1 MTAAPAIR
9 TGRLD
14 VFLLGRR
21 AGTLDYSS
29 RGNEMR
35 FAYDPAYAA
44 DPAAPALS
52 FSLPVRA
59 EPYGTERTT
68 EFFANLLPPEVV
80 RKKLG
85 PVLHLSRHNL
95 FGFLEAL
102 GADCAGAV
110 SIRKPGENAPRPEEE
125 RLLELDDTRAAEVLA
140 SLARR
145 PLWAGG
151 VDGYRIS
158 GSGAQDKLVAR
169 IADGKVVLPLFG
181 TPSTHILKPPLR
193 DWPDSVFNEWFAMSL
208 ARRAGLPAAD
218 CGVLDVGGTPCYWT
232 ARFDR
237 TRDAAGRVV
246 RLHQEDFCQA
256 LGADGER
263 KYESEGGPSIA
274 SCVSLLRSMRLG
286 VRQELR
292 FLDAVA
298 FHVLVG
304 NADAHAKNF
313 AVLYRGNKAELAPV
327 YDAVSTM
334 VYPALSHEA
343 AMSVGGEKRID
354 RIGRGDFVHL
364 AEDLG
369 VAPALVLRRVDAL
382 AAKLRA
388 AAPALRDEFARIR
401 PSPVYDRICEIVE
414 SQLARFAPGGAV
426 VVDSAS

>member
-1 MTAAPAIR
+1 MMAPPAIR

-52 FSLPVRA
+52 FSLPVRT
-59 EPYGTERTT
+59 EPYGTGQTT

-102 GADCAGAV
+102 GADCAGAI
-110 SIRKPGENAPRPEEE
+110 SIRKPGDPVPGSDEE
-125 RLLELDDTRAAEVLA
+125 RLLELDDARAAEVLG
-140 SLARR
+140 SLSRR
-145 PLWAGG
+145 PLYAGG

-169 IADGKVVLPLFG
+169 IVGGRIVLPLFG
-181 TPSTHILKPPLR
+181 TPSTHLLKPPLR
-193 DWPDSVFNEWFAMSL
+193 DYPDSVFNEWFAMSL
-208 ARRAGLPAAD
+208 AGRAGLPTAK
-218 CGVLDVGGTPCYWT
+218 CGILDVGGIPCYWT
-232 ARFDR
+232 ERFDR
-237 TRDAAGRVV
+237 TQNRSGRVL

-263 KYESEGGPSIA
+263 KYESEGGPSV
-274 SCVSLLRSMRLG
+274 SDSVSLLRSMRLG
-286 VRQELR
+286 IRQELR

-298 FHVLVG
+298 FHVMIG

-334 VYPALSHEA
+334 VYTTLSREA
-343 AMSVGGEKRID
+343 AMSIGGQKGID
-354 RIGRGDFVHL
+354 RIGRGDFERM
-364 AEDLG
+364 ARDLG
-369 VAPALVLRRVDAL
+369 IAPALVLRRVDAL
-382 AAKLRA
+382 AAKLRE
-388 AAPALRDEFARIR
+388 AAPVLAEEFARLR
-401 PSPVYDRICEIVE
+401 PSPVYAHIRGILE
-414 SQLARFAPGGAV
+414 SQMARISPENPELPPNP
-426 VVDSAS
+426 